1 MQAEIKQLTLGTS
14 LPVVL
19 PGLGTAG
26 FQWFFTVSNPECV
39 EVVRYNYSIETMFM
53 EAGNSLDVVFMVHSK
68 APGHTSILFEQKR
81 IWEKHNPPINSKQLD
96 ITVVN
101 H

>member
-1 MQAEIKQLTLGTS
+1 MNAEIKELTLGTS

-26 FQWFFTVSNPECV
+26 FQWFVTVSNPDCV
-39 EVVRYNYSIETMFM
+39 EVVRYNYTVDTMRM
-53 EAGNSLDVVFMVHSK
+53 EAGNSLDVVFMIHSK
-68 APGHTSILFEQKR
+68 APGQATIIFEQKR
-81 IWEKHNPPINSKQLD
+81 IWEKMNPPLNTKQLD
-96 ITVVN
+96 ITVVS